1 MSQRKPS
8 TTQRTIHYYWQA
20 TRKHLGFF
28 VGLLVSTIGFNV
40 LLQYGNPYVM
50 GLIVDRVSE
59 SAVASDQVFAVFGG
73 FIAALI
79 LVNLCGQACSKIQDY
94 TLWKL
99 EIAVSYDLATSAF
112 DALSNQ

>member
-59 SAVASDQVFAVFGG
+59 SAVASDQVFVVFGG
-73 FIAALI
+73 FMAALR
-79 LVNLCGQACSKIQDY
+79 LVNLSGRACSKLQH
-94 TLWKL
+94 
-99 EIAVSYDLATSAF
+99 
-112 DALSNQ
+112 